1 MVKQKHFMDIS
12 RVKED
17 TELTEAN
24 TGAFEVGDEIV
35 IQEKVDGSNAA
46 IAFDDESGTLVAFS
60 RKKMLTYSSTL
71 NGFWNY
77 VQLLDPH
84 KFADVPYKNYI
95 FFGEF
100 LTPHTIKYKP
110 EAYGKWYFYDVFDR
124 ETEKYLPQSEV
135 KRIAE
140 ELGFIY
146 VKTFYT
152 GEFISWEH
160 VQSFVGKS
168 DISLDSGEGVVV
180 KNMSKLN
187 GEEIKQPF
195 YLKIVAEKFSE
206 IKKNNHIRKEKDP
219 QSLEKRAKSQEIVE
233 QIVTENRVRKEIL
246 KMIDE
251 GVLPSKISPQDMS
264 TVAKNLPR
272 RIYDDCLKEE
282 RESVVAAGEYFGKM
296 CNSTTMFLAKR
307 IIFGGA

>member
-1 MVKQKHFMDIS
+1 MDIS
-12 RVKED
+12 RIKED

-46 IAFDDESGTLVAFS
+46 IAFDDESGTLTAFS

-77 VQLLDPH
+77 VMSLDPY
-84 KFADVPYKNYI
+84 KFSDAPYKNYV
-95 FFGEF
+95 FFGEW
-100 LTPHTIKYKP
+100 LQRHTIKYKP

-124 ETEKYLPQSEV
+124 ETERYLPQSEV

-140 ELGFIY
+140 DLGFIY
-146 VKTFYT
+146 VKTLYT
-152 GEFISWEH
+152 GEFISWDH
-160 VQSFVGKS
+160 VQSFIGKS
-168 DISLDSGEGVVV
+168 DIALDSGEGVVI

-187 GEEIKQPF
+187 GEEVKQPF
-195 YLKIVAEKFSE
+195 YLKIVGDNFREVQR
-206 IKKNNHIRKEKDP
+206 NNHIKKVIDP
-219 QSLEKRAKSQEIVE
+219 QKLETRAKSQEIVDT
-233 QIVTENRVRKEIL
+233 IVTKNRVRKELL

-251 GVLPSKISPQDMS
+251 GILPDKISPQDMS
-264 TVAKNLPR
+264 YVARNLPK
-272 RIYDDCLKEE
+272 RIFEDCLKEE

-296 CNSTTMFLAKR
+296 CSSLTMRLAKE
-307 IIFGGA
+307 IIFNDK